1 MRITSLRLTDVKRH
15 RSLELALAPDLTV
28 IRGPN
33 EAGKSTIQRAIE
45 MVLFRRPTSAA
56 QELEGVRPWSD
67 AEAVPTID
75 IDFEAEGLTGRLSKA
90 FAGARG
96 TARLE
101 IDGDVVT
108 DPAAVDQRIA
118 LLTGLPSEKFFRS
131 TASIRHQELAGLDR
145 DEGALRDRLHQSMS
159 GADRGTWAARRK
171 LEEAIARY
179 RSEGHKNPGLL
190 KQSRAEVDRLAK
202 ESMAGEAGLAALG
215 RDRSALA
222 DAREKRE
229 VLDQQLAAAQAD
241 LDATSRAV
249 AARDRLGKAEAEYK
263 RYKRAT
269 ELREEIA
276 RHEATHPSQ
285 MALPVL
291 RSGVEHL
298 RGLEYGISEQR
309 AELTSQPDPSQWQV
323 DIEKAPAWRPIA
335 VLPLVL
341 LAVAVGAFFVI
352 GDVVGIV
359 LAGVLLAAA
368 LGVAFVAWR
377 LRSRSSRV
385 RLQNEIV
392 ETEISRRL
400 RGRSDLEEELRAAER
415 ERDQQLA
422 TLGMADL
429 AAADRL
435 LSAETEHAA
444 AIDRLRAE
452 YRGLLGEAIRSEATP
467 DEASAGETPSGD
479 DEPDV
484 GQLRDRMAAV
494 ADEARHAL
502 AGMGPMGKDPD
513 EYRHRAETHLRAT
526 RGERERA
533 GNAEAA
539 AQARLDGNATDAE
552 EVAAS
557 AERLDEAR
565 ASLAT
570 RERRLRVYEMALDAL
585 DSAEQSTMKKAAR
598 FLEGRMGADISAI
611 TGGRYS
617 RVEVD
622 ENELTFRVHSAE
634 AGDWVDVS
642 ALSQGTIDQI
652 YLAAR
657 LGLVRQ
663 VTQDRRPP
671 LIFDDPFVTFDDERA
686 RRAVALLRSLASD
699 HQVIYLT
706 CSDRYD
712 AVADAVI
719 TLPEPPMTAGTAS
732 QGDSAAGDDGA
743 AHDDGA
749 ERS

>member
-1 MRITSLRLTDVKRH
+1 MRITALRLSDVKRH
-15 RSLELALAPDLTV
+15 RSLELALAPGLTV

-33 EAGKSTIQRAIE
+33 EAGKSTLQRAIE

-67 AEAVPTID
+67 AEAVPTIEVE
-75 IDFEAEGLTGRLSKA
+75 FEDEGLAGRLVKS

-101 IDGDVVT
+101 IDGGLET
-108 DPAAVDQRIA
+108 DPAAVDGRIA
-118 LLTGLPSEKFFRS
+118 ELTGLPSEKFFRS

-171 LEEAIARY
+171 LQDAIARY

-190 KQSRAEVDRLAK
+190 KQARVEVERLAR
-202 ESMAGEAGLAALG
+202 ESSEGETRLATLA

-222 DAREKRE
+222 DERAKRE
-229 VLDQQLAAAQAD
+229 ALDERLSLAQAG
-241 LDATSRAV
+241 LDAAVRAV
-249 AARDRLGKAEAEYK
+249 AARDRLVHAEAEYT
-263 RYKRAT
+263 RYKRAA

-276 RHEATHPSQ
+276 RREASHPSPID
-285 MALPVL
+285 LPVL
-291 RSGVEHL
+291 RAGVEHL
-298 RGLEYGISEQR
+298 RSLEYGISEQR
-309 AELTSQPDPSQWQV
+309 AELASQPDPSQWQA
-323 DIEKAPAWRPIA
+323 DIEQAPRWRPLA
-335 VLPLVL
+335 VVPLLL
-341 LAVAVGAFFVI
+341 LAAAVGAFLII
-352 GDVVGIV
+352 GDVAGMA
-359 LAGVLLAAA
+359 LAGVLIAAA
-368 LGVAFVAWR
+368 LGASFMVWR
-377 LRSRSSRV
+377 LRSRSTHV
-385 RLQNEIV
+385 RLQNEMV

-435 LSAETEHAA
+435 LSAEAEHVAG
-444 AIDRLRAE
+444 IDQLRAE
-452 YRGLLGEAIRSEATP
+452 YRGLLGEAPRAP
-467 DEASAGETPSGD
+467 DSVEGE
-479 DEPDV
+479 EDV
-484 GQLRDRMAAV
+484 ARLRDRMAAV

-502 AGMGPMGKDPD
+502 SGMGPVGEDPD
-513 EYRHRAETHLRAT
+513 RERHRAETHLRDT
-526 RGERERA
+526 RAERERA
-533 GNAEAA
+533 SNTEAA
-539 AQARLDGNATDAE
+539 AQARLDANTVDAE
-552 EVAAS
+552 EVAAL
-557 AERLDEAR
+557 AEQLDEAR
-565 ASLAT
+565 GLLAT
-570 RERRLRVYEMALDAL
+570 RERRLRVYEMALAAL
-585 DSAEQSTMKKAAR
+585 DAAERATMKKAAR
-598 FLEGRMGADISAI
+598 FLEARMGQDISAI
-611 TGGRYS
+611 TDGRYS

-622 ENELTFRVHSAE
+622 ENELSFRVFSTEADGWVA
-634 AGDWVDVS
+634 AGD
-642 ALSQGTIDQI
+642 LSQGTIDQI

-686 RRAVALLRSLASD
+686 RRAVGLLRDLAAD

-712 AVADAVI
+712 SVADAVI
-719 TLPEPPMTAGTAS
+719 ALPAPVGPAV
-732 QGDSAAGDDGA
+732 AAA
-743 AHDDGA
+743 PNMAA
-749 ERS
+749 ERT

>member
-1 MRITSLRLTDVKRH
+1 M
-15 RSLELALAPDLTV
+15 
-28 IRGPN
+28 
-33 EAGKSTIQRAIE
+33 
-45 MVLFRRPTSAA
+45 
-56 QELEGVRPWSD
+56 
-67 AEAVPTID
+67 PTIK
-75 IDFEAEGLTGRLSKA
+75 IDFEDEGVTGRLTKA
-90 FAGARG
+90 FAGAKG

-108 DPAAVDQRIA
+108 DPAAVDQRMA
-118 LLTGLPSEKFFRS
+118 QLTGSPSEKFFRS
-131 TASIRHQELAGLDR
+131 TASIRHQEMAGLDR

-190 KQSRAEVDRLAK
+190 KQSRAEVDRLAR

-229 VLDQQLAAAQAD
+229 VLDQHLAAAQAD

-249 AARDRLGKAEAEYK
+249 AARDRLGKAEVEYT

-269 ELREEIA
+269 DLREEIA
-276 RHEATHPSQ
+276 RHEAAHPSQ

-309 AELTSQPDPSQWQV
+309 AELTSQPDPSQWQA
-323 DIEKAPAWRPIA
+323 DIEKAPAWRPVA
-335 VLPLVL
+335 VVPPLL
-341 LAVAVGAFFVI
+341 LAAAIGVFLVI

-368 LGVAFVAWR
+368 LGVAFIAWR

-385 RLQNEIV
+385 RLQNEMV

-422 TLGMADL
+422 TLGMADV
-429 AAADRL
+429 AAAEKL
-435 LSAETEHAA
+435 LFAEAEHVA

-452 YRGLLGEAIRSEATP
+452 HRGLLG
-467 DEASAGETPSGD
+467 DAGRGERPSSETPNGE
-479 DEPDV
+479 DEEDV
-484 GQLRDRMAAV
+484 GQLRDRMAVV

-570 RERRLRVYEMALDAL
+570 RERRLRVYETALGAL

-598 FLEGRMGADISAI
+598 FLERRMGADISAI

-617 RVEVD
+617 QVEVD

-719 TLPEPPMTAGTAS
+719 TLPEPPVTEL
-732 QGDSAAGDDGA
+732 AAD
-743 AHDDGA
+743 HDRA

>member
-1 MRITSLRLTDVKRH
+1 MRITSLRLTDIKRH
-15 RSLELALAPDLTV
+15 RSLELELAPDLTV

-67 AEAVPTID
+67 PEAVPTIE
-75 IDFEAEGLTGRLSKA
+75 IDFEDEGITGRLNKV
-90 FAGARG
+90 FAGAKG

-108 DPAAVDQRIA
+108 DPAAVDQRMA
-118 LLTGLPSEKFFRS
+118 DLTGLPSEKFFRS
-131 TASIRHQELAGLDR
+131 TASIRHQEMAGLDR

-179 RSEGHKNPGLL
+179 RSEGHKNPGVL
-190 KQSRAEVDRLAK
+190 KQARAEVDRLAK

-222 DAREKRE
+222 DTREKRE
-229 VLDQQLAAAQAD
+229 TADQQLAAAQAD
-241 LDATSRAV
+241 LDAASRAV
-249 AARDRLGKAEAEYK
+249 AARDRLGKAEVEYT

-276 RHEATHPSQ
+276 RSEAAHPSQ

-309 AELTSQPDPSQWQV
+309 AELTSQPDPSQWQADV
-323 DIEKAPAWRPIA
+323 AKAPAWRPAA
-335 VLPLVL
+335 VVPLLL
-341 LAVAVGAFFVI
+341 LAAAVGAFLVI
-352 GDVVGIV
+352 GDVVGMV
-359 LAGVLLAAA
+359 LAGVLVAAA
-368 LGVAFVAWR
+368 AGVAFLAWR
-377 LRSRSSRV
+377 LRSRASQV
-385 RLQNEIV
+385 RLQNEMV

-435 LSAETEHAA
+435 LSAETEHVA

-452 YRGLLGEAIRSEATP
+452 YRGLLGEAARVESP
-467 DEASAGETPSGD
+467 SGEDGVGQTPSGED
-479 DEPDV
+479 DEDV
-484 GQLRDRMAAV
+484 GRLRDRMAAM

-539 AQARLDGNATDAE
+539 AQARLDGNAIDAE
-552 EVAAS
+552 EVAAL
-557 AERLDEAR
+557 AERLDEAQGLL
-565 ASLAT
+565 ST
-570 RERRLRVYEMALDAL
+570 RERRLRVYEMALGAL
-585 DSAEQSTMKKAAR
+585 DSAEQATMKKAAR
-598 FLEGRMGADISAI
+598 FLESRMGSDISAI

-617 RVEVD
+617 QVEVD
-622 ENELTFRVHSAE
+622 ENELSFRVHSAE
-634 AGDWVDVS
+634 AGDWVDV
-642 ALSQGTIDQI
+642 ADLSQGTIDQV

-686 RRAVALLRSLASD
+686 RRAVTLLRSLASD

-719 TLPEPPMTAGTAS
+719 ALPEPPVTAE
-732 QGDSAAGDDGA
+732 QAADDDGA
-743 AHDDGA
+743 ADGAADDHGA